1 MMAIYSKTA
10 KAMLIDLINEGNPQL
25 PFDINETDFEF
36 SIPEVIATLPN
47 GHNTKVRVMSK
58 PSSAYIGNVV
68 VTYRRL
74 TLSNIFRNMVPEVEQ
89 WFTNSKVINGTQVTT
104 LYALLPL
111 FSAKYGI
118 VLEESQFNDVSLSTA
133 NGVRGDL
140 FSITAKATS
149 WAYIG
154 SANAKWTNG
163 EQTLA
168 SLLPVDVINGR
179 LYPGG
184 NNFAEGAPR
193 KAFVTSES
201 FDIDFTSI
209 KVDLESGYI
218 GNYAFGYV
226 NSTINAVLNNIKNTL
241 NAKLTAKGS
250 TLQLNFLQTGS
261 LTNYKTIPFNLE
273 GIVPVRVNLPHA
285 NYPEA
290 NSEFYNRMVTFL
302 LPADCEWG
310 VGRVYMHYNVEG

>member
-36 SIPEVIATLPN
+36 SIPEAITVLPN

-74 TLSNIFRNMVPEVEQ
+74 TLSNIFRSMVPEVEQ

-133 NGVRGDL
+133 NGVRGDA
-140 FSITAKATS
+140 FSLTAKTTS

-154 SANAKWTNG
+154 SASVKWTNG

-184 NNFAEGAPR
+184 NNFDEGFVR

-201 FDIDFTSI
+201 FDIDFTSE
-209 KVDLESGYI
+209 KVNLESGYI
-218 GNYAFGYV
+218 GTYAFGYV
-226 NSTINAVLNNIKNTL
+226 NSTIHGVLNAIKNAL
-241 NAKLTAKGS
+241 NSKLAAKGS
-250 TLQLNFLQTGS
+250 TLQFNFLQTGS
-261 LTNYKTIPFNLE
+261 LVNYKTTPFNLE
-273 GIVPVRVNLPHA
+273 GIVPTRVVLPNG

-290 NSEFYNRMVTFL
+290 NSEFYNRMVTFV

-310 VGRVYMHYNVEG
+310 TGRVYMHYNVEG